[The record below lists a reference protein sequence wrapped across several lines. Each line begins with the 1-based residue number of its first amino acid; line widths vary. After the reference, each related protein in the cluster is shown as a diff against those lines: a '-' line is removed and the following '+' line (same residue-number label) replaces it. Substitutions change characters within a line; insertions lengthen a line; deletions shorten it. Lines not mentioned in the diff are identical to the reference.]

1 MTKKLWARK
10 YFKEYLIAYIK
21 ILCAQ
26 NILIY
31 EKPKRFHPS
40 SNFLH
45 KISHLMNS
53 TDLAPL
59 TYQMLRL
66 L

>member
-10 YFKEYLIAYIK
+10 YFKEYLI
-21 ILCAQ
+21 AQ